1 MGLPSSTATVVIV
14 VHRTFLY
21 VRKCPRPLSRPTT
34 SRSTLVAQPGWSN
47 LRSPL
52 WDTEGASQNTLID
65 SEFLCGSVSKIWS
78 LFRSTRAATIM
89 VRTEKIM
96 PMPILGR
103 MSMPLTFPLALL
115 KRGTRI
121 LSYIEMETIIP
132 MVTRPY
138 TEAGGIIKWRVIL
151 RFRVVLCLIKNV
163 AACATH
169 TPNGRVVSQVG
180 NWDHVDYKL
189 HLFHLCHSC

>member
-1 MGLPSSTATVVIV
+1 MGFYLHPQPPSSLSYIV
-14 VHRTFLY
+14 HSCTYTSSQWGRI
-21 VRKCPRPLSRPTT
+21 RKCPRPLSRPTT
-34 SRSTLVAQPGWSN
+34 SRSTLVAQPAWSN

-103 MSMPLTFPLALL
+103 MSMPLRFPWPFL
-115 KRGTRI
+115 RGARGFYQWRLFSRWWLGRI
-121 LSYIEMETIIP
+121 P
-132 MVTRPY
+132 RP
-138 TEAGGIIKWRVIL
+138 
-151 RFRVVLCLIKNV
+151 
-163 AACATH
+163 
-169 TPNGRVVSQVG
+169 VG
-180 NWDHVDYKL
+180 
-189 HLFHLCHSC
+189 S